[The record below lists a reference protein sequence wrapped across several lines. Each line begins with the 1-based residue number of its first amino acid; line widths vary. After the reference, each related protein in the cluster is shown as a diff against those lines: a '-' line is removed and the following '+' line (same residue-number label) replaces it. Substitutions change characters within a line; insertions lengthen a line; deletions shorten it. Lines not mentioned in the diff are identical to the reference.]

1 MEDAFNREEA
11 LKSITCW
18 VAKGYFEEGNKGSIE
33 PGKEA
38 DFVIL
43 DRDIM
48 VVPLSEIPIANV
60 LNLFVSGQEVYIKK

>member
-1 MEDAFNREEA
+1 M
-11 LKSITCW
+11 
-18 VAKGYFEEGNKGSIE
+18 AKGYFEEGNKGSIE
-33 PGKEA
+33 LGKEA

-48 VVPLSEIPIANV
+48 VVPLSEIPVANV

>member
-1 MEDAFNREEA
+1 MKDAFTREEA
-11 LKSITCW
+11 LKSITSW

-48 VVPLSEIPIANV
+48 AVPLSEIPVANI